1 MIKIL
6 LLLTITIIAGCTS
19 SHKSPA
25 EQVANFY
32 NFYLNTPNTFDSSV
46 SLQPYLEKQ
55 TFDQLQKIA
64 KEPEPDTLDA
74 DYFTQSQDIGS
85 SWPTY
90 VAVSAPTPAIGG
102 TTVEVTLGAANDIQQ
117 HLILWLVWQDG
128 WKITRVQGANEQ
140 FLYR

>member
-1 MIKIL
+1 MIKTL
-6 LLLTITIIAGCTS
+6 LLLAITILAGCTS
-19 SHKSPA
+19 SNKNPA
-25 EQVANFY
+25 EQVASFY
-32 NFYLNTPNTFDSSV
+32 HLYLNTPDTFDSSA

-55 TFDQLQKIA
+55 TFAQLQKIA

-85 SWPTY
+85 SWPTHI
-90 VAVSAPTPAIGG
+90 AVSTPTPAIGG

-128 WKITRVQGANEQ
+128 WK
-140 FLYR
+140 

>member
-1 MIKIL
+1 M
-6 LLLTITIIAGCTS
+6 
-19 SHKSPA
+19 
-25 EQVANFY
+25 
-32 NFYLNTPNTFDSSV
+32 
-46 SLQPYLEKQ
+46 
-55 TFDQLQKIA
+55 
-64 KEPEPDTLDA
+64 LDA

-90 VAVSAPTPAIGG
+90 IAVSAPTPAIGG

-117 HLILWLVWQDG
+117 HLILLLVWQDG